1 MIAIPITIVI
11 LILLGIW
18 LFLIAPK
25 NRKEMERFK
34 SVHYAHRGLH
44 NAERAEN
51 SMSAFKAAVDGG
63 WGIELD
69 IRLSKDGKLVVF
81 HDDTLDRVC
90 GREGKVIDFTSE
102 ELATFKLLIS
112 VSGVGPKA
120 AMSILTLLTPEKFA
134 LAVCTDDKKTI
145 SKANGIG
152 PKTAARVILELKD
165 KLMKENPT
173 AASMPAS
180 ITDATS
186 VGGGRGKLSEAV
198 DALLVLGYS
207 RAEAMNAVK
216 DIDTDKIELEEI
228 IRLSLKKLMKF

>member
-1 MIAIPITIVI
+1 MFYYISGKLAHLEYGTAVIDAGGVGYNLTIS
-11 LILLGIW
+11 GTTYD
-18 LFLIAPK
+18 AMPA
-25 NRKEMERFK
+25 NR
-34 SVHYAHRGLH
+34 SVETPPTVKLY
-44 NAERAEN
+44 
-51 SMSAFKAAVDGG
+51 SYMAVRED
-63 WGIELD
+63 GIELFGFAT
-69 IRLSKDGKLVVF
+69 R
-81 HDDTLDRVC
+81 T
-90 GREGKVIDFTSE
+90 

>member
-1 MIAIPITIVI
+1 MFYYLCGKLALLKNDLAVIDVGGAGYKLTISGTTYEAMPANRSVKDPPTVK
-11 LILLGIW
+11 
-18 LFLIAPK
+18 LFTYL
-25 NRKEMERFK
+25 
-34 SVHYAHRGLH
+34 
-44 NAERAEN
+44 
-51 SMSAFKAAVDGG
+51 AVRED
-63 WGIELD
+63 GIELF
-69 IRLSKDGKLVVF
+69 GF
-81 HDDTLDRVC
+81 AT
-90 GREGKVIDFTSE
+90 ET
-102 ELATFKLLIS
+102 ELATFKLLIT

-120 AMSILTLLTPEKFA
+120 AMAILSHLTPEKFA
-134 LAVCTDDKKTI
+134 LAVCTDDKKAI

-173 AASMPAS
+173 AASMPAAL
-180 ITDATS
+180 TETAS

-207 RAEAMNAVK
+207 RAEAMNAIK

>member
-1 MIAIPITIVI
+1 MFYYISGKLAHLEYGTAVIDAGGIGYRMTIS
-11 LILLGIW
+11 GTTYD
-18 LFLIAPK
+18 AMPA
-25 NRKEMERFK
+25 NR
-34 SVHYAHRGLH
+34 SVETPPTVRLY
-44 NAERAEN
+44 
-51 SMSAFKAAVDGG
+51 SYMAVRED
-63 WGIELD
+63 GIELFGFA
-69 IRLSKDGKLVVF
+69 SK
-81 HDDTLDRVC
+81 T
-90 GREGKVIDFTSE
+90 

-165 KLMKENPT
+165 KLMKENPA
-173 AASMPAS
+173 AASTPA
-180 ITDATS
+180 AS
-186 VGGGRGKLSEAV
+186 VDMESASGGRSKLTEAV

-207 RAEAMNAVK
+207 RAEALNAIK
-216 DIDTDKIELEEI
+216 DIDTDKTELEEI